1 MKGQPLAFRMKPKT
15 FDKFYGQEKIVG
27 EGRLLRRL
35 IEADKLTSVIFYGP
49 PGIGKTSLAK
59 VIANTTSST
68 FKELNATE
76 ASKKDMQEI
85 VAEAIKNDER
95 VTLFIDEIHRFN
107 KAQQDY
113 LLPFV
118 EDGTIILIGATT
130 ENPYFEVNKALLSR
144 SKTFELFPLK
154 EKDILNILKDA
165 LTDTV
170 DGLGSYKV
178 EVSDKTL
185 LGVAKNCQG
194 DARDALNTLELAVL
208 TTRKSEDGFIHLTD
222 EIFEDCMQK
231 PHLRYDKDSTEH
243 YDTISAFIKSM
254 RGSDPQATNYYL
266 AAMLLAGEDIKFI
279 ARRIMICASE
289 DVGNADPRALEVAV
303 NAAEAVAMVG
313 MPEARIIL
321 AQAAT
326 YVALAPKSNASYNAI
341 NSAMEF
347 IEKNGR
353 GEIPPH
359 LRDHGFGYKYA
370 HEGKNHYLPQQYLP
384 NRDKNVR
391 FFEITEMGYEKI
403 FKNYHNN
410 IGNKQV

>member
-1 MKGQPLAFRMKPKT
+1 MKGEPLAYRMRPT
-15 FDKFYGQEKIVG
+15 SFNDFYGQEKIVG
-27 EGRLLRRL
+27 EGKLLRRL
-35 IEADKLTSVIFYGP
+35 IEADKLRSVILYGP
-49 PGIGKTSLAK
+49 PGLGKTSLASI
-59 VIANTTSST
+59 IANSTST
-68 FKELNATE
+68 KFKEINATT

-85 VAEAIKNDER
+85 VAEALENDEKI
-95 VTLFIDEIHRFN
+95 TLFIDEIHRFN

-144 SKTFELFPLK
+144 SISLELFPLK
-154 EKDILNILKDA
+154 DSDVVKILKDA
-165 LTDTV
+165 LTNKEK
-170 DGLGSYKV
+170 GLGKYDV
-178 EVSDKTL
+178 DISDKVL
-185 LGVAKNCQG
+185 LTISKNSQG
-194 DARDALNTLELAVL
+194 DARTALNTLELAVL
-208 TTRKSEDGFIHLTD
+208 TTRKEKDGLIHITD
-222 EIFEDCMQK
+222 EVIDDCIQK

-254 RGSDPQATNYYL
+254 RGSDPQAVNYYL

-303 NAAEAVAMVG
+303 NAAKAVEMVG

-326 YVALAPKSNASYNAI
+326 YVALAPKSNASYLAI
-341 NSAMEF
+341 NSALEF

-359 LRDHGFGYKYA
+359 LRDHGTGYKYA

-384 NRDKNVR
+384 TRDKNQR
-391 FFEITEMGYEKI
+391 FFEITEMGYEKT